1 MTAVTA
7 ISRDQRP
14 HFIAEAQATSPLEHP
29 GIAPVHDIGLT
40 PDGRL
45 YFTMKL
51 VQGRT
56 LRDVLHDLLPK
67 RHEVHREY
75 TFTGSSRAWSGS
87 ASRFTSPTRK
97 ASSTAARHLT

>member
-1 MTAVTA
+1 M
-7 ISRDQRP
+7 
-14 HFIAEAQATSPLEHP
+14 
-29 GIAPVHDIGLT
+29 HDIGLT

-75 TFTGSSRAWSGS
+75 TFTGSSRSWIGN